1 MFFCHQIVCCC
12 VITLTIDV
20 ESNSRA
26 NNITNNNIFLSSHPK
41 RRSKIKWSKGEE
53 KKGIKTHIFCFSI
66 NFSAALRKHWARRSA
81 HTRRR
86 RFSGDQSCL
95 WNLFNMKIY
104 SKISLFWSGHR
115 AAAERDGTS
124 PMTRLMWFFGV
135 KTDDEGE
142 DDARVRWCV
151 YLNGCKNWGE
161 WWRESSRSMRWWWWD
176 ISPRVE
182 RP

>member
-1 MFFCHQIVCCC
+1 MSNRTLAPTILL
-12 VITLTIDV
+12 ITIF
-20 ESNSRA
+20 
-26 NNITNNNIFLSSHPK
+26 FLSSHPK
-41 RRSKIKWSKGEE
+41 RRSKIKWSKGE
-53 KKGIKTHIFCFSI
+53 KKTGIKTHIFLLFNQFFCCV
-66 NFSAALRKHWARRSA
+66 AQALGAKERAHETEKVQWRSKL
-81 HTRRR
+81 
-86 RFSGDQSCL
+86 FMELVQYE
-95 WNLFNMKIY
+95 NLFKDITFLIGEPC
-104 SKISLFWSGHR
+104 SSW
-115 AAAERDGTS
+115 ERDGTS

-161 WWRESSRSMRWWWWD
+161 WWRESSRSVRWWWWD